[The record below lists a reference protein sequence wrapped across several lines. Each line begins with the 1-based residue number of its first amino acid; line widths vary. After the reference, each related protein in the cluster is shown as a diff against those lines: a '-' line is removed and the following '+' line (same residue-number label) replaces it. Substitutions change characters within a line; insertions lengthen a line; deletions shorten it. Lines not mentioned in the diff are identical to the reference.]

1 MTDKIMNEG
10 TGLDALELTLERF
23 GSDRTRWPA
32 PVRRNFAGLLS
43 TNAEAQKRLR
53 EAEALDRLL
62 DLAPPPEIDTRAL
75 ADRIFAAA
83 AAETPVAK
91 PALARPAIR
100 PQGISVFQRRP
111 ARAAVEAQWPAAAFL
126 AASLVLGAFSGVS
139 GTFNTAV
146 EPLMTASASI
156 ESEIDPGQ
164 IALDSD
170 SISLFEEEA
179 L

>member
-1 MTDKIMNEG
+1 
-10 TGLDALELTLERF
+10 
-23 GSDRTRWPA
+23 
-32 PVRRNFAGLLS
+32 VRRNFAGLLS

-91 PALARPAIR
+91 PAAVRP
-100 PQGISVFQRRP
+100 PQGVSVFQRRP
-111 ARAAVEAQWPAAAFL
+111 ARAVVEAQWPAAALL

-146 EPLMTASASI
+146 EPLMMASASV

-170 SISLFEEEA
+170 SISLFEEDA